1 LAASYHEEM
10 GFSLPHIEK
19 FVSPWLCAGIAG
31 FGLAAFIV
39 VLFVLATHRRRDED
53 AR

>member
-1 LAASYHEEM
+1 M
-10 GFSLPHIEK
+10 GLNLPHVEK

-31 FGLAAFIV
+31 FGIAAFIV